1 MSQLPIRKTGTGD
14 QVDTRP
20 MYIEEWLDT
29 LPYIDFNKTAALIE
43 QALAATNKQEIKPS
57 VRLDLMTL
65 YHGPYEYYLESQIK
79 AGAQHTLQTIEAMQ
93 SQLGVMKQIAVHL
106 SYGCKM
112 AFDQS
117 QTQKSFWKPGKPP
130 YEAVLMSMNYLS
142 QALIFSYLEYSPVPK
157 NVWKQLNFIYDIAAS
172 SQCEKRLFTIPGD
185 EISNKGISFEHNV
198 VSELPTIVRGD
209 ETRLRQLLLNLLSNA
224 VKFTSQGKVIF
235 NVGLVKDFVDDS
247 KSVDGHKIRFQILD
261 TGIGIAEDQLEE
273 IFLPFHQLTYNFPSQ
288 EGTGLGLSISQNIAK
303 QMGSDIKVKSK
314 LGQGSAFWFDLD
326 FPHVETSVEINQAH
340 DLVLDITGYVGD
352 RKTILVVDDLD
363 NNREVLVKFLQPL
376 GFEVIAVNCGKEAI
390 AQTKKQNP
398 DLIILDLVMP
408 EIDGLG
414 VTRTLR
420 DTEGYEDLPIVIVS
434 ASSLPADESQCYQAG
449 ANAFLAKPLKF
460 DRVLRL
466 LQQYLQ
472 LEWLAEDGSTR
483 SLLQFNN
490 GDMTPDNEISNLVM
504 PTEEE
509 INLLLNLVNGGDIRE
524 LLLQLD
530 RLQEDQFEL
539 IPFIQQIRDLAQSC
553 QLKKLKDLL
562 SQDDRG

>member
-185 EISNKGISFEHNV
+185 EISNKGISFEHAYKRILMA
-198 VSELPTIVRGD
+198 S
-209 ETRLRQLLLNLLSNA
+209 
-224 VKFTSQGKVIF
+224 
-235 NVGLVKDFVDDS
+235 LVDP
-247 KSVDGHKIRFQILD
+247 HH
-261 TGIGIAEDQLEE
+261 
-273 IFLPFHQLTYNFPSQ
+273 LPFGAIWEIYEQLDSWVDKV
-288 EGTGLGLSISQNIAK
+288 SI
-303 QMGSDIKVKSK
+303 
-314 LGQGSAFWFDLD
+314 
-326 FPHVETSVEINQAH
+326 TSVEDTPVAEGKFIIDLNEDTKPINYDKYNKSQVSQSTRLLDASE
-340 DLVLDITGYVGD
+340 LLKEVNFQLQVLEHGKPLDDSV
-352 RKTILVVDDLD
+352 ILSP
-363 NNREVLVKFLQPL
+363 FY
-376 GFEVIAVNCGKEAI
+376 
-390 AQTKKQNP
+390 
-398 DLIILDLVMP
+398 
-408 EIDGLG
+408 
-414 VTRTLR
+414 TRTLLTHMSNVWGLPPSRIHQRQNRKGQLELYTGIDAIYYFINNKQAFTPPDTNTDEEIDVSDVSIDNSDQTSSFIADNWRIVDESSGGYALIR
-420 DTEGYEDLPIVIVS
+420 DDKPNRLLKVGQLVLVIGENAQQSKLATVRWMMISRKVHKVGLEIISTNSKAVAIKALTGSKSDQLYRPALLINYRDNAENRSIMAEKGLFIEDRELSVIVNNQ
-434 ASSLPADESQCYQAG
+434 EKTIK
-449 ANAFLAKPLKF
+449 AN
-460 DRVLRL
+460 
-466 LQQYLQ
+466 
-472 LEWLAEDGSTR
+472 
-483 SLLQFNN
+483 
-490 GDMTPDNEISNLVM
+490 
-504 PTEEE
+504 
-509 INLLLNLVNGGDIRE
+509 NLLESGVTCDV
-524 LLLQLD
+524 
-530 RLQEDQFEL
+530 FK
-539 IPFIQQIRDLAQSC
+539 FS
-553 QLKKLKDLL
+553 
-562 SQDDRG
+562 